1 MRTHNSS
8 KSLKLAAGA
17 LVIALAV
24 FGLTGCGG
32 GGRGGGGFHS
42 GGGNEMRLAPSVI
55 FGS

>member
-17 LVIALAV
+17 LVVALAV

-32 GGRGGGGFHS
+32 GGRGGGGH
-42 GGGNEMRLAPSVI
+42 GGGGMRLAPSVI
-55 FGS
+55 SGS

>member
-17 LVIALAV
+17 LLVALAV

-32 GGRGGGGFHS
+32 RGHGDGGGGM
-42 GGGNEMRLAPSVI
+42 MRLAPSVI

>member
-17 LVIALAV
+17 LVVALAV

-32 GGRGGGGFHS
+32 GGGRGGGGH
-42 GGGNEMRLAPSVI
+42 GGGGMRLAPSVI
-55 FGS
+55 SGS

>member
-17 LVIALAV
+17 LVVALAV

-32 GGRGGGGFHS
+32 GGGRGGGGGH
-42 GGGNEMRLAPSVI
+42 GGGMQLAPSVI